1 VNEPEPVSDQ
11 DRQNSRPVFV
21 SYATSDRK
29 QALAVCKAIE
39 SRGTKCWI
47 STRDVA
53 PGENYQEAIV
63 RSIRD
68 ARAMV
73 LVFSE
78 AANNSDEIKK
88 ELSLASRY
96 RVPVLALRIEDVE
109 PSDAFAYELSTR
121 QWIDAYE
128 GWEKSIDSLVG
139 RIGQLSGAEPPAS
152 SAAPPA
158 RARTPLGSRHRTA
171 IAAAAGLIVLVVAAG
186 AWWLRPQPAAV
197 AHSMTVRLAGFQLL
211 SADLPATIRAT
222 VDAEIAAAFN
232 ADGVVGVS
240 TASAP
245 VPGAAPAYALGG
257 TIQREGG
264 VIRVITRLTNERS
277 GATLWSGNFNY
288 DGNQVSKVPRHIAVD
303 AGNVVRCGLFGAS
316 TYRKPL
322 PDDVLKDYVQ
332 FCQGFWDPDM
342 SMGRKALV
350 PAQRVVAAVPDFSWG
365 WAAVT
370 GAYWKVAFS
379 ADNDRLAEE
388 ARASGRQ
395 AADRAV
401 AIDNRNSEALYIK
414 SLLIDR
420 QDWIGRES
428 LLKRAVA
435 AKRLDC
441 GCEHHQYGEM
451 LTRVGRITEAV
462 DQLRQA
468 NDTLALYVY
477 TPWSLAETLVIAG
490 KTEEAKQ
497 YYDAA
502 IALAPDPEF
511 AEDIA
516 MSKAAGTGDPQAL
529 IDPNLVNSADLRAAL
544 VNGYRARTSR
554 NSAAKAQAV
563 RILLALPQEKQTKA
577 VARLFGALG
586 ADHEAFRVA
595 APLAARNFPG
605 PSIFWYPSM
614 RGALSDPG
622 FPALAAQLGLMRY
635 WKTTHTRPDVCSE
648 NAPPPFCKMI

>member
-1 VNEPEPVSDQ
+1 MNEPEPVSDQ
-11 DRQNSRPVFV
+11 DRRNSRPVFV

-121 QWIDAYE
+121 QWIDAFE

-152 SAAPPA
+152 SAAAPA